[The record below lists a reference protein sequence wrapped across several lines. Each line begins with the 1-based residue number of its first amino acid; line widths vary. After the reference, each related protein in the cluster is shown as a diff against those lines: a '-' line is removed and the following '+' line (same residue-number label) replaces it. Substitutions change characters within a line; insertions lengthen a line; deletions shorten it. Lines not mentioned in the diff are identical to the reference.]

1 MYIIKPLSK
10 TKKEIVVP
18 ADKSISHRAII
29 LSSLCEGETCIKPFL
44 ESEDASATLECMRKL
59 GIVAKS
65 SGDSLTITGAG
76 MYLKPKETPVTLLAG
91 ESGTTMRI
99 LSGLLSCQKFPITFE
114 AAPSLVKRPMGR
126 VVLPLQQ
133 MGARISGT
141 AGKAKI
147 THEDVIYPPLHIKPA
162 VGINGG
168 RFRLNVSSAQV
179 KSSLMLA
186 SLYAKTQT
194 VISEPYKSRDHT
206 ERMLKLFGAKIKIKG
221 TTVTCKPVKKL
232 ISPKK
237 LFVPGDFSSAAFF
250 IVLGLILKNSKI
262 VIKNVN
268 INPTRCGLLQVL
280 RRMGGK
286 IKIKNKKNAYE
297 SYADIVVESSTLKAV
312 KVEPEEIPSMID
324 EVPILCVASAFA
336 EGKTE
341 IRGVRELRIKETDR
355 VWSMVHN
362 LSEAGIDIYNARFDN
377 DEEIV
382 IKGSKNIRPASFVS
396 SFDHRIAM
404 SMIIFGMALNKE
416 SEIDDITCINKSFP
430 QFLSLVKSLHRCG

>member
-1 MYIIKPLSK
+1 
-10 TKKEIVVP
+10 
-18 ADKSISHRAII
+18 
-29 LSSLCEGETCIKPFL
+29 
-44 ESEDASATLECMRKL
+44 
-59 GIVAKS
+59 
-65 SGDSLTITGAG
+65 
-76 MYLKPKETPVTLLAG
+76 
-91 ESGTTMRI
+91 MRI

-114 AAPSLVKRPMGR
+114 GAPSLCKRPMGR

-141 AGKAKI
+141 AGKLKL

-162 VGINGG
+162 IEIKGG

-194 VISEPYKSRDHT
+194 VIIEPYKSRDHT
-206 ERMLKLFGAKIKIKG
+206 ERMFKLFRAKIKTKG
-221 TTVTCKPVKKL
+221 TTVICKPTSKL
-232 ISPKK
+232 VSPKK

-250 IVLGLILKNSKI
+250 IVLGLILENSKI

-280 RRMGGK
+280 KRMGGK

-297 SYADIVVESSTLKAV
+297 PYADIVVESSSLKAT
-312 KVEPEEIPSMID
+312 KVEPKEIPSMID
-324 EVPILCVASAFA
+324 DVPVLCVASAFA

-341 IRGVRELRIKETDR
+341 IRGVRELRIKEADR
-355 VWSMVHN
+355 IWSMVHN
-362 LSEAGIDIYNARFDN
+362 LSEAGVDIYNARFDN

-382 IKGSKNIRPASFVS
+382 IKGGKNHRPASFVS

-404 SMIIFGMALNKE
+404 SMIIFGMALKKE
-416 SEIDDITCINKSFP
+416 SEIDDIACINKSFP
-430 QFLSLVKSLHRCG
+430 QFLSLVKSLHR